1 MSLYAYS
8 GGGPLAINIAGRHQ
22 DRVNC
27 LILEAANSGNFNDPR
42 AHKMV
47 TPTMKMIS
55 MSPFTSRFIGWLAKR
70 NPLTFIKDMMMPG
83 LSTYNAQEREQQIVE
98 IREKIPQEKIN
109 KAA

>member
-22 DRVNC
+22 NRVNC
-27 LILEAANSGNFNDPR
+27 LILEAANSGNWDDPR

-55 MSPFTSRFIGWLAKR
+55 VSPFTSRFIGWLANK
-70 NPLTFIKDMMMPG
+70 NPLTFVKDMMMPG
-83 LSTYNAQEREQQIVE
+83 LSTYNAQERE
-98 IREKIPQEKIN
+98 
-109 KAA
+109 